1 MYMGN
6 YRHIIWDWNGTLLND
21 RWLCVDIM
29 NKMLVKYGLARIDE
43 KKYLE
48 IFDFPVRD
56 YYTRLG
62 FDFNRVEFKKVGS
75 EFIEH
80 YQRRW
85 RECSLQPGA
94 QNALKVF
101 YDSGISQSVLS
112 AANTNMIRLG
122 VQHFQLDYFSHL
134 IGLDHHYATGKV
146 EIGLAY
152 LRTLAIDPDKVLMI
166 GDTVHDYHVARELNI
181 DCILL
186 TNGHHPLTKLESLS
200 IPLLPSLNLIF
211 EHVLKKTESL

>member
-1 MYMGN
+1 MGN
-6 YRHIIWDWNGTLLND
+6 YRHILWDWNGTLFND

-29 NKMLVKYGLARIDE
+29 NGMLTKYALGRIDE

-48 IFDFPVRD
+48 TFDFPVRD

-62 FDFNRVEFKKVGS
+62 FDFTRVEFEKVGL

-85 RECSLQPGA
+85 RECALQPGA
-94 QNALKVF
+94 RNALKAF

-112 AANTNMIRLG
+112 AANTKMIHLG
-122 VQHFQLDYFSHL
+122 VQHFRLNYFSRL
-134 IGLDHHYATGKV
+134 IGLDHHYATSKV

-152 LRTLAIDPDKVLMI
+152 LRTLAIDPGNVLMI

-200 IPLLPSLNLIF
+200 IPLLKSLDQVF
-211 EHVLKKTESL
+211 DYV